1 MLENKEKQKIPDYD
15 WKKFGHARK
24 IPDYDWKKFGQ
35 QKKNKNKFISIIK
48 KKSTPSVKSKST
60 SNLKKKFT
68 PSIKKVSTK
77 SIKKVSAKTIKKV
90 SATAKTRKK
99 VSTKPRKKLSIKSKK
114 SVLKIKKDTLTRLKA
129 LWKRRKLSS
138 KQRIILRKL
147 RRNAR
152 YLRNTLWKTKKL
164 LTRKPKI
171 VFSFRRPRRISTPRR
186 ENLKRILA
194 FVALDSGIIETKP
207 TSAQSKQKKSKRR
220 QHITLR
226 IIKRN
231 RRLFFQKIKP
241 KLKTLKIKK
250 FFFREKKILL
260 DLILATNLFLGKRQ
274 KKKQIQSNLMKNYTL
289 AIRNKHALYNV
300 NMLMM
305 QLRRIL
311 HLITNMYFY
320 KELIMLNL
328 INVPKSLPEHVQ
340 KHITQLSRPTFLVGQ
355 TKWVGGALTNYK
367 DIYKRLYSNLTKKN
381 KSNLNP
387 SFLKNAI
394 GMEGLKLSR
403 PPQLPSLLFS
413 AGECHWA
420 LNEAKKLKIKTVQC
434 IESSHTTY
442 FADINIAVSVSQ
454 FPLIILASL
463 LKEASIFGNLSFKL
477 YTKRSLGRRKYF
489 KFARKQI

>member
-1 MLENKEKQKIPDYD
+1 MLENKEKQKIPLYD
-15 WKKFGHARK
+15 WKKFGNTRK
-24 IPDYDWKKFGQ
+24 IPDFDWKKFGKT
-35 QKKNKNKFISIIK
+35 KKKKSINSIK

-60 SNLKKKFT
+60 SNTKKKSI

-77 SIKKVSAKTIKKV
+77 T
-90 SATAKTRKK
+90 
-99 VSTKPRKKLSIKSKK
+99 RKKLSIKSRK
-114 SVLKIKKDTLTRLKA
+114 SVLKIKKNTLAALLKI
-129 LWKRRKLSS
+129 RKLSS
-138 KQRIILRKL
+138 EQRILLNKL

-152 YLRNTLWKTKKL
+152 YWRKTLLRTKKL
-164 LTRKPKI
+164 LTRKPVI
-171 VFSFRRPRRISTPRR
+171 FFSFSRPRRISTPRR
-186 ENLKRILA
+186 KKLKFIRL
-194 FVALDSGIIETKP
+194 FQELDLEIKP
-207 TSAQSKQKKSKRR
+207 TAAQKKQKKSKRTP
-220 QHITLR
+220 HITQR

-274 KKKQIQSNLMKNYTL
+274 KKKQIQNDLMKNYTI

-311 HLITNMYFY
+311 HLISNMYFY

-328 INVPKSLPEHVQ
+328 ISVPKSLPEHVQ

-381 KSNLNP
+381 KTNLNQ
-387 SFLKNAI
+387 SFLKNTI

-420 LNEAKKLKIKTVQC
+420 LNEAKTLKIKTVQC

-442 FADINIAVSVSQ
+442 LADINIAVSVSQ
-454 FPLIILASL
+454 FPLIILVSL

-489 KFARKQI
+489 KFARKQIKNASLNKVK